1 MFSERSYD
9 PELMDDFNAD
19 KHVIKLTLAE
29 LEFINKWLGGNNVT
43 ISGIDTL
50 INQYYKTSQNK
61 TIIKCVDIGCGGGDI
76 LKILAQWARKK
87 KYNFSFTGIDANN
100 FIIEYAS
107 KNTTQFSE
115 IFYENL
121 DVFSEK
127 FQNQTYDI
135 ITTTLFCHH
144 FTNEQLIMLF
154 SSWKKNSKIGI
165 VINDIHRHWFAYYS
179 IKWLTELFSNS
190 YMVKYDSKLSVLRAF
205 KRIEL
210 ENILQK
216 AGIKN
221 YKISWHWA
229 FRWQIIIFN
238 F

>member
-1 MFSERSYD
+1 MFSKRSYE

-19 KHVIKLTLAE
+19 KQVIKLTLAE
-29 LEFINKWLGGNNVT
+29 LEFINRWLGGNNVT
-43 ISGIDTL
+43 VSGIDKL
-50 INQYYKTSQNK
+50 LNHYYNSNPNK
-61 TIIKCVDIGCGGGDI
+61 SEIRCVDIGCGGGDI
-76 LKILAQWARKK
+76 LKIMAKWARKK
-87 KYNFSFTGIDANN
+87 KYNFIFTGIDANN
-100 FIIEYAS
+100 FIINYAS

-135 ITTTLFCHH
+135 VTNTLFCHH
-144 FTNEQLIMLF
+144 FTNEQLIKLF
-154 SSWKKNSKIGI
+154 MIWKKNSKIGI
-165 VINDIHRHWFAYYS
+165 VINDIHRHWFAYYT
-179 IKWLTELFSNS
+179 IKWLTELFSKS
-190 YMVKYDSKLSVLRAF
+190 YMVKNDSKLSVLRAF
-205 KRIEL
+205 RRKEL
-210 ENILQK
+210 EDLLQK
-216 AGIKN
+216 AEIHN